1 MASADDEFET
11 PGLHARKPYAAPK
24 VIFSELYAR
33 GVGLNGSGKDTAVAG
48 TPEYHSPSTEST
60 S

>member
-11 PGLHARKPYAAPK
+11 PGLRARKPYAAPK

-33 GVGLNGSGKDTAVAG
+33 GVSASGKDTAVAG